1 MSLWHFY
8 QDSNYPDTNPGE
20 GRKRISLTICRRWIS
35 RTKNIKLETKM
46 LRQILLSKLHRAT
59 VTECDINYNGSI
71 KIDEALLEASGMR
84 EFEKVEIFD
93 INNGAR
99 FSTYIIL
106 GERGS
111 GEISINGAAA
121 RMVQIGDKIIIINYG
136 MLDEAEMQSH
146 KPTIVVLGEANS
158 IERII

>member
-1 MSLWHFY
+1 
-8 QDSNYPDTNPGE
+8 
-20 GRKRISLTICRRWIS
+20 
-35 RTKNIKLETKM
+35 M

-84 EFEKVEIFD
+84 EFERVEIFN
-93 INNGAR
+93 ITNGNR

-111 GEISINGAAA
+111 GDISINGAAA
-121 RMVQIGDKIIIINYG
+121 RLVQVGDKVIIVNYG
-136 MLDEAEMQSH
+136 MADDGEIQTH
-146 KPTIVVLGEANS
+146 KPRIVVLNDANK
-158 IERII
+158 IDKIL

>member
-1 MSLWHFY
+1 
-8 QDSNYPDTNPGE
+8 
-20 GRKRISLTICRRWIS
+20 
-35 RTKNIKLETKM
+35 M

-121 RMVQIGDKIIIINYG
+121 RMVQVGDKIIIINYG
-136 MLDEAEMQSH
+136 MLDEAEMKNH
-146 KPTIVVLGEANS
+146 KPTIVVLSESNR
-158 IERII
+158 IEKII

>member
-1 MSLWHFY
+1 
-8 QDSNYPDTNPGE
+8 
-20 GRKRISLTICRRWIS
+20 
-35 RTKNIKLETKM
+35 M

-71 KIDEALLEASGMR
+71 KIDAALLEASGMH

>member
-1 MSLWHFY
+1 
-8 QDSNYPDTNPGE
+8 
-20 GRKRISLTICRRWIS
+20 
-35 RTKNIKLETKM
+35 M

-136 MLDEAEMQSH
+136 MLNEAEVEYH